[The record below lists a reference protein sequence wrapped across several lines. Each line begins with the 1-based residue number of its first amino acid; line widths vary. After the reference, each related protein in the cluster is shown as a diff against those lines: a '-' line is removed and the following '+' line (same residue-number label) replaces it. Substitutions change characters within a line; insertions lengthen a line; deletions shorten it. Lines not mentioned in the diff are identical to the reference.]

1 MHVNRKHIF
10 HHLKGCGYNEN
21 CVLCLWLMTWL
32 KIFLLLLLRALHLVI
47 KCLFYIY
54 YDGSDDIEFLELK
67 YVHVLT
73 V

>member
-1 MHVNRKHIF
+1 
-10 HHLKGCGYNEN
+10 
-21 CVLCLWLMTWL
+21 MTWL